1 MPSILF
7 SSVRFSQKVWFT
19 VCEVYGVCCGVMC
32 CVLRLFLWGGVSI
45 VYLSVRP
52 SVCLSVFA
60 SLLPYNGQIISY
72 IWCTIGN
79 NILFYLILSSHR
91 RLCRWAARGRSCS
104 GRCPPLI
111 GYGKNWTTESGSES
125 ESEQDSME
133 QPPTRHHMTRHNMR
147 WARWQD
153 TTGHSMVW
161 YGMAW
166 HGMGGSIYTGVMI
179 CLQFREFCFTPCRY
193 CRRLF
198 DHILSFVYI
207 EQRGRRSAVFL
218 DFILL
223 SIKVTLQLILILHYT
238 VQIFQMTE
246 RLNYRFILKVMKLL
260 IFGIVILSL

>member
-7 SSVRFSQKVWFT
+7 SSLCDVLCVVFT
-19 VCEVYGVCCGVMC
+19 PLRRCRYSVS
-32 CVLRLFLWGGVSI
+32 VLS
-45 VYLSVRP
+45 
-52 SVCLSVFA
+52 SVCLSVFE
-60 SLLPYNGQIISY
+60 SLLPYNWQIISY

-147 WARWQD
+147 WARWHD
-153 TTGHSMVW
+153 EMTRHS
-161 YGMAW
+161 MAW
-166 HGMGGSIYTGVMI
+166 HGMGGSSYIGVMI
-179 CLQFREFCFTPCRY
+179 CLQYREFSLTPCRY
-193 CRRLF
+193 CSRLF

-207 EQRGRRSAVFL
+207 VQRGRRSAVFL

-223 SIKVTLQLILILHYT
+223 SIKVTL
-238 VQIFQMTE
+238 
-246 RLNYRFILKVMKLL
+246 
-260 IFGIVILSL
+260 

>member
-32 CVLRLFLWGGVSI
+32 CVLRILLWGGVSI
-45 VYLSVRP
+45 VYLSV
-52 SVCLSVFA
+52 CLSVFE

-72 IWCTIGN
+72 ILCTIGN

-91 RLCRWAARGRSCS
+91 RLCRWAAQGRSFS

-111 GYGKNWTTESGSES
+111 GYGKNWTTESESESES

-147 WARWQD
+147 WARWHETRWD
-153 TTGHSMVW
+153 DMAWRGIAWH
-161 YGMAW
+161 GMAW
-166 HGMGGSIYTGVMI
+166 HGIAWYGMGGSSYIGVMI
-179 CLQFREFCFTPCRY
+179 CLQCREFCFTPYRY
-193 CRRLF
+193 CSRLF

-207 EQRGRRSAVFL
+207 VQRGRRSAVFL
-218 DFILL
+218 DFVLL
-223 SIKVTLQLILILHYT
+223 SIKVTL
-238 VQIFQMTE
+238 
-246 RLNYRFILKVMKLL
+246 
-260 IFGIVILSL
+260 